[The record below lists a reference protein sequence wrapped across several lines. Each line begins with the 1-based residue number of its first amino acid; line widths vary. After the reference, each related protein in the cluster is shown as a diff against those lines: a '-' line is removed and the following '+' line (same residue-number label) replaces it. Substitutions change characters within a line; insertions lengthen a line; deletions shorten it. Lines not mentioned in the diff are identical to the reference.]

1 MKLAVNT
8 LIWAV
13 DFTPAQLPLLATLK
27 AHGFEGVEIPVFD
40 PASFQAA
47 AIRRGLEENG
57 LECVICSVMPP
68 GFSLIDDDAAV
79 RQKSQQRLRDVIKVA
94 ADMNSR
100 VVAGPL
106 YCPVGYLPGHRRTA
120 DEWKRAVESYQSAIS
135 DLESNDVTLAIEPL
149 NRFET
154 YFLNTSAD
162 LAALCDAVGHSRVG
176 ASYDTFHSNIEDKHL
191 GASIR
196 LLGKHIKHV
205 QTCENDRGTPGSGH
219 VEWDDVFGAL
229 REIGYDQWL
238 SIESFAPN
246 LGDFSSAVC
255 IWRDIEPN
263 TDNIAFDGIKFLR
276 RQLGR

>member
-13 DFTPAQLPLLATLK
+13 DFTPSQLPLLAKLK

-68 GFSLIDDDAAV
+68 GFSLITDDAAV
-79 RQKSQQRLRDVIKVA
+79 REKSQQRLADAIKVA
-94 ADMNSR
+94 ADMGSR

-106 YCPVGYLPGHRRTA
+106 YCPVGYLPGRRRTA
-120 DEWKRAVESYQSAIS
+120 DEWKRAVESYQRATS

-162 LAALCDAVGHSRVG
+162 LARLCEDVGHARVG
-176 ASYDTFHSNIEDKHL
+176 ASYDTFHSNIEDKDL
-191 GASIR
+191 GAAIR
-196 LLGKHIKHV
+196 LLGRHIKHV

-219 VEWDDVFGAL
+219 VEWLDVFAAL
-229 REIGYDQWL
+229 REVGYDQWL

-263 TDNIAFDGIKFLR
+263 TDNIAFDGVRFLQ

>member
-13 DFTPAQLPLLATLK
+13 DFTSAQLPLLRTLRE
-27 AHGFEGVEIPVFD
+27 HGFEGVEIPVFD

-47 AIRRGLEENG
+47 AIRRGLDENG

-68 GFSLIDDDAAV
+68 GFSLLSDDTAV
-79 RQKSQQRLRDVIKVA
+79 RAKSMQRLRDAIKVA
-94 ADMNSR
+94 ADMRSQ
-100 VVAGPL
+100 VVAGPI
-106 YCPVGYLPGHRRTA
+106 YCPVGYLPGRRRTL
-120 DEWKRAVESYQSAIS
+120 DEWKRAVDSYQSMIG

-162 LAALCDAVGHSRVG
+162 LAALCDDVGHPRVG
-176 ASYDTFHSNIEDKHL
+176 ASYDTFHSNIEDKDL
-191 GASIR
+191 GQSIR
-196 LLGKHIKHV
+196 LLGRHIKHV

-219 VEWDDVFGAL
+219 VEWDDVFAAL

-246 LGDFSSAVC
+246 LGDFSAAVC
-255 IWRDIEPN
+255 IWRNIEPD
-263 TDNIAFDGIKFLR
+263 TDNIAFDGIKFLKKK
-276 RQLGR
+276 LL

>member
-13 DFTPAQLPLLATLK
+13 DFTPSQLPLLAKLK
-27 AHGFEGVEIPVFD
+27 SHGFEGVEIPVFD

-68 GFSLIDDDAAV
+68 GFSLITDDAAV
-79 RQKSQQRLRDVIKVA
+79 REKSQQRLADAIKVA
-94 ADMNSR
+94 ADMGSR

-106 YCPVGYLPGHRRTA
+106 YCPVGYLPGRRRTA
-120 DEWKRAVESYQSAIS
+120 DEWKRAVESYQRATS

-162 LAALCDAVGHSRVG
+162 LARLCEDVGHARVG
-176 ASYDTFHSNIEDKHL
+176 ASYDTFHSNIEDKDL
-191 GASIR
+191 GAAIR
-196 LLGKHIKHV
+196 LLGRHIKHV

-219 VEWDDVFGAL
+219 VEWSDVFAAL
-229 REIGYDQWL
+229 REVGYDQWL

-263 TDNIAFDGIKFLR
+263 TDNIAFDGVRFLQ